1 LLVNKKGF
9 LEMSKIVEQG
19 LKVLEVEAQAILGL
33 RERIG
38 TDFEKVVTLIKDCK
52 GKLVLTGMGK
62 SGQIARKLAS
72 TFSSTGTPAVYMHPG
87 ESSHG
92 DMGLIQNEDLI
103 IAISY
108 GGEVPE
114 FSAIY
119 RHVARKG
126 LPLVAI
132 TGKPASSLA
141 KAAQVTLNVYVPEEA
156 CPLGLAPTASSTATL
171 AMGDAVAMSVMAEKG
186 FSSEDF
192 ALFHP
197 GGSLGYRLLTL
208 VKDVMHTGEALP
220 TVKLDTPIRDVFSIM
235 THKDVRGAAGV
246 VDEKGDLVGVITDG
260 QIRRR
265 LEKSN
270 DPFTGLAK
278 DLMTIN
284 PRTVDANELAEKAL
298 FVMEQFQ
305 INMLFVLDKESTSA
319 KRPVGIL
326 HVQDLLRA
334 KVR

>member
-1 LLVNKKGF
+1 
-9 LEMSKIVEQG
+9 MSKIVQQG
-19 LKVLEVEAQAILGL
+19 LRVLEVEAQAIMSM

-38 TDFEKVVTLIKDCK
+38 AEFEQAVKMIKECD

-72 TFSSTGTPAVYMHPG
+72 TFSSTGTPAVFLHPA

-92 DMGLIQNEDLI
+92 DLGLVENNDVV

-108 GGEVPE
+108 GGESPE
-114 FSAIY
+114 FSGILKF
-119 RHVARKG
+119 VARKG
-126 LPLVAI
+126 IPLIAI
-132 TGKPASSLA
+132 TGNPSSSLS
-141 KAAQVTLNVYVPEEA
+141 KAAQVTLNVYVSEEA

-171 AMGDAVAMSVMAEKG
+171 AMGDAMAMAVMAEKG

-192 ALFHP
+192 AEFHP
-197 GGSLGYRLLTL
+197 GGSLGYRLLTR

-220 TVKLDTPIRDVFSIM
+220 TVGLEAPIRQVFSIM

-246 VDEKGDLVGVITDG
+246 VDANGDLVGVVTDG

-265 LEKSN
+265 LEKSD
-270 DPFTGLAK
+270 DPLTGVAN
-278 DLMTIN
+278 DLMTTN
-284 PRTVDANELAEKAL
+284 PRTIDVNELAEKAL

-305 INMLFVLDKESTSA
+305 INMLFVLDKESSQP
-319 KRPVGIL
+319 KKPVGIL